1 MRPVLED
8 RLVDALGLV
17 EMLVPVGRNA
27 GVEDVVVA
35 PLDDVDRV
43 DLQVAQVCDRGR
55 RGLWSGSE
63 GLGRV
68 QALGVQPE
76 LPRLGGGE
84 MDGQLCDQSP
94 CLWGSRSRPTRSTKS
109 PGVNGL
115 DSSGTSVSAMSP
127 RRTRSSFAYPDTS
140 STGTP
145 G

>member
-1 MRPVLED
+1 
-8 RLVDALGLV
+8 
-17 EMLVPVGRNA
+17 MLVPVGRDA

-55 RGLWSGSE
+55 RGLGTGAE
-63 GLGRV
+63 GLGSV
-68 QALGVQPE
+68 QALGMQPE

-84 MDGQLCDQSP
+84 ADGQLCDQGP
-94 CLWGSRSRPTRSTKS
+94 CLWGSRSPRTRSTSS

-115 DSSGTSVSAMSP
+115 GSSGTSVSAMSP
-127 RRTRSSFAYPDTS
+127 RHTRSSFAYPDTS

>member
-1 MRPVLED
+1 
-8 RLVDALGLV
+8 
-17 EMLVPVGRNA
+17 MLAPIGRNA

-43 DLQVAQVCDRGR
+43 DLQVAQVRDRGGRGR
-55 RGLWSGSE
+55 RARAERLSA
-63 GLGRV
+63 V

-76 LPRLGGGE
+76 VPRLGGGE
-84 MDGQLCDQSP
+84 ADGQPWDQSP
-94 CLWGSRSRPTRSTKS
+94 CLWGSRSPPTRSTSS

-115 DSSGTSVSAMSP
+115 GSSGTSVSAMSP

-140 STGTP
+140 SIGTP

>member
-1 MRPVLED
+1 
-8 RLVDALGLV
+8 
-17 EMLVPVGRNA
+17 MLAPVGRDA

-43 DLQVAQVCDRGR
+43 DLQVAQVRDRGR
-55 RGLWSGSE
+55 RGLGTGAE
-63 GLGRV
+63 GLGSV
-68 QALGVQPE
+68 QALGMQPE

-84 MDGQLCDQSP
+84 ADGQLCDQGP
-94 CLWGSRSRPTRSTKS
+94 CLWGSRSPRTRSTSS

-115 DSSGTSVSAMSP
+115 GSSGTSVSAMSP

>member
-1 MRPVLED
+1 
-8 RLVDALGLV
+8 
-17 EMLVPVGRNA
+17 MLPPVGRNA

-43 DLQVAQVCDRGR
+43 DLQVAQVRDRGR
-55 RGLWSGSE
+55 RGLGTGAE
-63 GLGRV
+63 GLGSV
-68 QALGVQPE
+68 QALGMQPE

-84 MDGQLCDQSP
+84 ADGQLCDQGP
-94 CLWGSRSRPTRSTKS
+94 CLWGSRSPPTRSTSS

-115 DSSGTSVSAMSP
+115 GSSGTSVSAMSP